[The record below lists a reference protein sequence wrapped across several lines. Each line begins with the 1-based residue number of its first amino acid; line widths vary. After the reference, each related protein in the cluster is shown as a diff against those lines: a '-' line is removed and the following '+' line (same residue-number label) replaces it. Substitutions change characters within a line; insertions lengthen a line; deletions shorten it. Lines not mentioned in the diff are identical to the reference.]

1 MSQLFVQTAEK
12 KWTPYLLREGSHDV
26 HVLLLS
32 AGAER
37 GAGPNVAGCSACLV
51 SFRAGANAR
60 WMVAAGVDAPL
71 RVNGIPLGGVGIRV
85 LSDRDEIAIP
95 GVGSA
100 YYSSEVLAEVVPFP
114 ASDRAVFCGRCRQA
128 IAAGS
133 PAVKC
138 PGCGV
143 WYDQSEELPCWRFS
157 ERCAYCTTSTALD
170 AGLTWVPEG
179 D

>member
-12 KWTPYLLREGSHDV
+12 KWTPYLLQEGSHDV
-26 HVLLLS
+26 CALLLP
-32 AGAER
+32 AGAES
-37 GAGPNVAGCSACLV
+37 GAGANVAECPAYLV

-60 WMVAAGVDAPL
+60 WMVAAGVEAPL
-71 RVNGIPLGGVGIRV
+71 RVNGIPLGGVGMRV
-85 LSDRDEIAIP
+85 LSDRDEVAIA
-95 GVGSA
+95 GVGTA
-100 YYSSEVLAEVVPFP
+100 YYSSESLAVVAPFP
-114 ASDRAVFCGRCRQA
+114 TSDRAVFCGRCRQA

-138 PGCGV
+138 PNCGV
-143 WYDQSEELPCWRFS
+143 WYDQSDELPCWRFA

-170 AGLTWVPEG
+170 AGLTWAPEE